1 MKTKLIKIG
10 NSYGVRIP
18 KPLIIE
24 YDLHNDIEI
33 EQSNNSI
40 IIRKSEPEVRKDWDT
55 AFKKMAKNKDDKLIE
70 SKSVFSDKFAREEWE
85 W

>member
-24 YDLHNDIEI
+24 YDLHDDIEL

-55 AFKKMAKNKDDKLIE
+55 AFKKMAKNKDDELIE
-70 SKSVFSDKFAREEWE
+70 SESVFTDKFSREEWE